1 MHFHE
6 RDLARSLVLFA
17 EDKSKYLDKKELLN
31 IYAATGFLYKSFVSE
46 DEAIQFVND
55 VSSNTTPMDFLKVA
69 SKAKRPFQF
78 LANILLYNERD
89 LANYP
94 ITQDASA
101 SAYQIMSYFLLDES
115 MAMRTNLIPHPSG
128 EIQDVYS
135 YMLKDLQE
143 YIKAELGDSN
153 LSQTVNDKLTR
164 KIAKGIFMPIIYG
177 KTLMSTAC
185 DLKNSLSSVITSKE
199 CFMVASICFKF
210 WKAKYPHMECLIRL
224 IRHIGWIA
232 SASDRPV
239 YYKAYNF
246 TTIQNYTKME
256 PIKIWVYDKKNKKR
270 RRVTLRVSSDKKD
283 TRKTE
288 TSTFVNFIHQ
298 RDAHIAMAVVNTIL
312 RVDGP
317 IYTVHDNFITTAKY
331 SKLVP
336 KIYSSTICEMGPP
349 LFIIN
354 EFILLNVIDPPI
366 LKGKAE
372 ELYLNERLSEVIS
385 QDTLDYYLKANIPD
399 NISSQM
405 KKTWNERISRILSSY
420 ENYIHNVCRKTP
432 TRAGHEQ
439 KWEEFK
445 LKIGGWEGCQH
456 YCVHY

>member
-1 MHFHE
+1 M
-6 RDLARSLVLFA
+6 DL
-17 EDKSKYLDKKELLN
+17 
-31 IYAATGFLYKSFVSE
+31 
-46 DEAIQFVND
+46 
-55 VSSNTTPMDFLKVA
+55 LKVA
-69 SKAKRPFQF
+69 YKAKRYFQF
-78 LANILLYNERD
+78 LANILSNKID

-94 ITQDASA
+94 LTQDASA

-135 YMLKDLQE
+135 YMLKEIQE

-164 KIAKGIFMPIIYG
+164 KIAKGIFMLIIYG

-199 CFMVASICFKF
+199 CFMVASIYFKF

-239 YYKAYNF
+239 YYKAYKF
-246 TTIQNYTKME
+246 TTIQNYTKIE
-256 PIKIWVYDKKNKKR
+256 PIKTWVYDKKNKKR
-270 RRVTLRVSSDKKD
+270 RRVTFRVSSDKKD

-298 RDAHIAMAVVNTIL
+298 RDAHIAMAIVNTIL

-317 IYTVHDNFITTAKY
+317 IYSVHDNFITTEKY

-336 KIYSSTICEMGPP
+336 KIYSNTICEMGPP

-354 EFILLNVIDPPI
+354 EFIRLNVIDPPI
-366 LKGKAE
+366 FKGKAE
-372 ELYLNERLSEVIS
+372 SLYLNERLNEVIS
-385 QDTLDYYLKANIPD
+385 QDTLDYYLKANIPS

-420 ENYIHNVCRKTP
+420 ENYIHNVC
-432 TRAGHEQ
+432 
-439 KWEEFK
+439 
-445 LKIGGWEGCQH
+445 
-456 YCVHY
+456 

>member
-1 MHFHE
+1 MAGKKLIEWRKKLAKLLHYYSDYWRCDAMTPEKREKSRWVTGVEKKGFLFSSLAKAYEGYQFYLPAFLDFRGRIYRCGVLHFHE
-6 RDLARSLVLFA
+6 RYLARSLVLFA
-17 EDKSKYLDKKELLN
+17 EEKSKYLDNKEISN

-46 DEAIQFVND
+46 DKAIQFINHL
-55 VSSNTTPMDFLKVA
+55 SSNTNPMDFLKVA
-69 SKAKRPFQF
+69 YKEKRSFQF
-78 LANILLYNERD
+78 LTNILSNKID

-94 ITQDASA
+94 LTQDAST
-101 SAYQIMSYFLLDES
+101 SAYQIMSYFLLDGS

-153 LSQTVNDKLTR
+153 LSQTVNVKLTR

-210 WKAKYPHMECLIRL
+210 RKAKYPHMECLIRL

-232 SASDRPV
+232 LASGRPV

-270 RRVTLRVSSDKKD
+270 RRITLRVSSDKKD

-317 IYTVHDNFITTAKY
+317 I
-331 SKLVP
+331 
-336 KIYSSTICEMGPP
+336 
-349 LFIIN
+349 
-354 EFILLNVIDPPI
+354 
-366 LKGKAE
+366 
-372 ELYLNERLSEVIS
+372 
-385 QDTLDYYLKANIPD
+385 
-399 NISSQM
+399 
-405 KKTWNERISRILSSY
+405 
-420 ENYIHNVCRKTP
+420 
-432 TRAGHEQ
+432 
-439 KWEEFK
+439 
-445 LKIGGWEGCQH
+445 
-456 YCVHY
+456 

>member
-1 MHFHE
+1 MEKLTILLRESYMKNNVIKLYASFSEIIHIVSKHIQCSRYEQMILKLAKAYEGYQFYLPAFLDFRGRIYRSRVLHFHE
-6 RDLARSLVLFA
+6 HDLARSLVLFA
-17 EDKSKYLDKKELLN
+17 EDKSKYLDNKEISN

-46 DEAIQFVND
+46 DEAIQVINHL
-55 VSSNTTPMDFLKVA
+55 SSNTNPMDLLKLA
-69 SKAKRPFQF
+69 YKAKRSFQF
-78 LANILLYNERD
+78 LANILSNKID

-94 ITQDASA
+94 LTQDASA

-115 MAMRTNLIPHPSG
+115 MAIRTNLIPHPFG
-128 EIQDVYS
+128 EIQDVDS

-153 LSQTVNDKLTR
+153 LSHTVNDKLTR

-177 KTLMSTAC
+177 KALMSIAC
-185 DLKNSLSSVITSKE
+185 DLKNSLSNVITSKE

-224 IRHIGWIA
+224 IHHIGWIA

-256 PIKIWVYDKKNKKR
+256 PIKIWVYDKKNKRR

-317 IYTVHDNFITTAKY
+317 IYTVHENFITTAKY
-331 SKLVP
+331 SKLAP
-336 KIYSSTICEMGPP
+336 KIYSSTICEMVPP

-354 EFILLNVIDPPI
+354 EFI
-366 LKGKAE
+366 
-372 ELYLNERLSEVIS
+372 RLFSKLR
-385 QDTLDYYLKANIPD
+385 QN
-399 NISSQM
+399 
-405 KKTWNERISRILSSY
+405 R
-420 ENYIHNVCRKTP
+420 YI
-432 TRAGHEQ
+432 
-439 KWEEFK
+439 
-445 LKIGGWEGCQH
+445 
-456 YCVHY
+456 